1 MIGYSAVPA
10 TGEEV
15 VYRGQQCRVGTVR
28 RSDVAPVSGWLVEL
42 NPIPGQGI
50 FETGSYGGFVDAASL
65 RMLREITV
73 IPETDAVGLILRA
86 IAFAADKHRNQ
97 RRKDADATP
106 YINHPIALA
115 NVLKEEGGVTDPV
128 VLAAAILH
136 DTIEDTETTAYELE
150 KLFGPEI
157 TKVVL
162 EVTDDKTLGKAER
175 KQLQIEH
182 AATASH
188 QAKLVKLAD
197 KICNLRDIVKSPPA
211 GWSVERKRK
220 YFDWSK
226 QVIDRVR
233 GANAQLEIVFDSLFE
248 SSTTG
253 VVTK

>member
-1 MIGYSAVPA
+1 MMKTYEAIPA
-10 TGEEV
+10 AGEMV
-15 VYRGQQCRVGTVR
+15 TYCGLQCQVSKVI

-42 NPIPGQGI
+42 DAPVGQGI
-50 FETGSYGGFVDAASL
+50 FETGAYGGFVDAASVQ
-65 RMLREITV
+65 MLRGITV

-86 IAFAADKHRNQ
+86 IAFAANKHRNQ

-128 VLAAAILH
+128 VLVAAILH

-157 TKVVL
+157 SKVVL

-188 QAKLVKLAD
+188 EAKLVKLAD
-197 KICNLRDIVKSPPA
+197 KICNLRDIAANPPA
-211 GWSVERKRK
+211 DWSVERKQE
-220 YFDWSK
+220 YFDWAK
-226 QVIDRVR
+226 RVIDQVR
-233 GANAQLEIVFDSLFE
+233 GANFALEAAFD
-248 SSTTG
+248 
-253 VVTK
+253 VTYRARPQ

>member
-1 MIGYSAVPA
+1 MK
-10 TGEEV
+10 
-15 VYRGQQCRVGTVR
+15 
-28 RSDVAPVSGWLVEL
+28 
-42 NPIPGQGI
+42 
-50 FETGSYGGFVDAASL
+50 
-65 RMLREITV
+65 
-73 IPETDAVGLILRA
+73 PETDTVGLILRA

-115 NVLKEEGGVTDPV
+115 NVLKEEGGISDPV
-128 VLAAAILH
+128 VLVAAILH

-150 KLFGPEI
+150 KLFGPEV

-197 KICNLRDIVKSPPA
+197 KICNLRDIAANPPA
-211 GWSVERKRK
+211 GWSVERKQE
-220 YFDWSK
+220 YFDWAK
-226 QVIDRVR
+226 QVIDQLR
-233 GANAQLEIVFDSLFE
+233 GSHGVLEGAFDRELELRKIKSA
-248 SSTTG
+248 SYRN
-253 VVTK
+253 

>member
-1 MIGYSAVPA
+1 MMKAYAAIPA
-10 TGEEV
+10 TGEMV
-15 VYRGQQCRVGTVR
+15 IYRGQQCRVGNIVR
-28 RSDVAPVSGWLVEL
+28 TDAAPVSGWLVEL
-42 NPIPGQGI
+42 DPSAGQGI
-50 FETGSYGGFVDAASL
+50 FETGAYGGFVDAASVQMS
-65 RMLREITV
+65 RGITV

-115 NVLKEEGGVTDPV
+115 NVLKEEGGVSDPV

-150 KLFGPEI
+150 MLFGPEV

-162 EVTDDKTLGKAER
+162 EVTDDKALDKAVR

-197 KICNLRDIVKSPPA
+197 KICNLRDIAANPPA
-211 GWSVERKRK
+211 DWSEERKRE
-220 YFDWSK
+220 YFEWAKRVVD
-226 QVIDRVR
+226 QVR
-233 GANAQLEIVFDSLFE
+233 GASSVLEQQFDAAY
-248 SSTTG
+248 G
-253 VVTK
+253 CVAR

>member
-1 MIGYSAVPA
+1 
-10 TGEEV
+10 
-15 VYRGQQCRVGTVR
+15 
-28 RSDVAPVSGWLVEL
+28 
-42 NPIPGQGI
+42 
-50 FETGSYGGFVDAASL
+50 
-65 RMLREITV
+65 MLRGITV

-150 KLFGPEI
+150 TLFGPDI

-162 EVTDDKTLGKAER
+162 EVTDDKALGKAER

-182 AATASH
+182 ASTASH

-197 KICNLRDIVKSPPA
+197 KICNLRDIAANPPA
-211 GWSVERKRK
+211 DWSVERKQE
-220 YFDWSK
+220 YFDWAK
-226 QVIDRVR
+226 RVIDQVR
-233 GANAQLEIVFDSLFE
+233 GTHGVLEGAFDREFE
-248 SSTTG
+248 LRIITTCC
-253 VVTK
+253 KS

>member
-1 MIGYSAVPA
+1 MMKTYAAIPA
-10 TGEEV
+10 TGEMV
-15 VYRGQQCRVGTVR
+15 IYCGQQCLVGKVM
-28 RSDVAPVSGWLVEL
+28 RSDAAPVSGWLVEL
-42 NPIPGQGI
+42 DASAGQGI
-50 FETGSYGGFVDAASL
+50 FETGAYGWFVDAASVQ
-65 RMLREITV
+65 MLRGITV
-73 IPETDAVGLILRA
+73 ISETDTVGLILRA

-150 KLFGPEI
+150 TLFGPDV

-182 AATASH
+182 ASTASH

-197 KICNLRDIVKSPPA
+197 KICNLRDILASPPA
-211 GWSVERKRK
+211 DWSAARKRE
-220 YFDWSK
+220 YFEWAKRVVDN
-226 QVIDRVR
+226 VR
-233 GANAQLEIVFDSLFE
+233 GASRELENSFDVVFDALPA
-248 SSTTG
+248 
-253 VVTK
+253 